1 MNACS
6 GCGMM
11 RCEGDCYLASPS
23 DFPAESSEQIESTLT
38 DEDRKAFTDWCAIQD
53 ARREQLTETRGD
65 PFLDREEA
73 A

>member
-1 MNACS
+1 MTCS
-6 GCGMM
+6 GCGL
-11 RCEGDCYLASPS
+11 RFCEGQCFDACPS
-23 DFPAESSEQIESTLT
+23 DFPAEPAEQSTLT